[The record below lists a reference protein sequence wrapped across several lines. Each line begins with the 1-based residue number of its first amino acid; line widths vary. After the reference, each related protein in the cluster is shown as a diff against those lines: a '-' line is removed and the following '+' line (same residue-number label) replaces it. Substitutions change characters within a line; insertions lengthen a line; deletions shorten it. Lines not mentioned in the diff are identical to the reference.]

1 MSPPDAVRLRRW
13 QTLTVGVLFAGY
25 AGYYVCRSNLSV
37 ATPLLVADPALGVSK
52 AWLGTVASAGLM
64 AYAAGKLVNGFLADR
79 LGGRL
84 LFLVG
89 LFGSAGCVALL
100 PLLPPAS
107 GGFLLGWAANRFA
120 QSMGWGGVVQL
131 AARWFPADRL
141 GTVMGFLC
149 MSYLLGD
156 AAARLFLGGLVRAGA
171 DWKGLFVGS
180 AATLAVVGAGVLLLL
195 RGRPAAVGLPE
206 PPPPPGNLFGAD
218 AGDTRVSL
226 WQQVGP
232 LVASPA
238 FWLVAGMNVGLTLIR
253 ETLNFWNP
261 TYLNEVAG
269 FDPGAAGMA
278 SLLFPLVGAGAAL
291 AGGWLIDRTGGR
303 FGPVVLPALAGLT
316 AALAA
321 LAAAGATGPAAVAL
335 TCGAALFLAAPYTFC
350 SGVLAAR
357 MGGQRAGATAAGL
370 IDAAGY
376 LGGVVGLAAVGRL
389 STSHG
394 WGTAFAA
401 LAAVAGLTLLVGVAF
416 AARERRG
423 RIESPP

>member
-1 MSPPDAVRLRRW
+1 MSPPETRLRRW
-13 QTLTVGVLFAGY
+13 QAVTVATLFAGY

-37 ATPLLVADPALGVSK
+37 AGPLLLADPTLGVSK
-52 AWLGTVASAGLM
+52 DWLGLVAAVGLV

-89 LFGSAGCVALL
+89 LFGSAACVAGL
-100 PLLPPAS
+100 PLVPPAS
-107 GGFLLGWAANRFA
+107 AGFLAVWAANRFA

-131 AARWFPADRL
+131 AARWFPANRL

-156 AAARLFLGGLVRAGA
+156 AAARLYLGGLVKAGA
-171 DWKGLFVGS
+171 DWRGLFAGS
-180 AATLAVVGAGVLLLL
+180 AATLTLVGVGVLLLL

-226 WQQVGP
+226 WQQAGP
-232 LVASPA
+232 LVASRA

-261 TYLNEVAG
+261 TYLNEAAG
-269 FDPGAAGMA
+269 FDPGAAGVA

-291 AGGWLIDRTGGR
+291 AGGYLADRAGGR
-303 FGPVVLPALAGLT
+303 FGPVVLPALVGLT
-316 AALAA
+316 AALVA

-357 MGGQRAGATAAGL
+357 LGGQRAGATAAGL

-376 LGGVVGLAAVGRL
+376 LGGVVGLSVVGRL
-389 STSHG
+389 STAHG
-394 WGTAFAA
+394 WGAAFAA
-401 LAAVAGLTLLVGVAF
+401 LAAVAGLTLVVAVGF
-416 AARERRG
+416 AARERVQ
-423 RIESPP
+423 SPA